1 LADDSAFRVRFWGVR
16 GSVACAG
23 PDYVRYG
30 GNTACVEMECGRR
43 RLIFD
48 AGTGLRA
55 LGNALAAPVE
65 ADVFFSHTHWD
76 HIVGLPFFRPAY
88 DPQNRFVIRGGRL
101 ARDITVEQALRQAMS
116 TPLFPVPFDIFR
128 AHVTVHDFTAG
139 TTLQPYPELR
149 VRTAALNHPGGSTAY
164 RVDYGGKSVCYVTDT
179 EHTPGKPD
187 QRVLALIAGA
197 DIVIYDA
204 TYTDEELPRY
214 TGWGHSTWQEG
225 VRLCRTAGAR
235 RLVLFHHDPIR
246 DDRAL
251 AALERQAA
259 EAFPGT
265 VAAREGLTL
274 TP

>member
-88 DPQNRFVIRGGRL
+88 DPRNRFVIRGGRL
-101 ARDITVEQALRQAMS
+101 TQDITVEQALRQAMS

-128 AHVTVHDFTAG
+128 AHVTFHDFTAG

-187 QRVLALIAGA
+187 QTVLALIAGA

-225 VRLCRTAGAR
+225 ARLCRTAGAR
-235 RLVLFHHDPIR
+235 RLVLFHHDPMR
-246 DDRAL
+246 DDQAL

-259 EAFPGT
+259 DAFPGT